1 MTNPPYIALADD
13 DADDQEMLARRIL
26 KNHPGISFKFFD
38 NGQDVIRYLEPCHTS
53 ELPTLLILDYKM
65 PLQTGADVLKVL
77 QGDNRYDVIRK
88 VVWSTSGNTQ
98 YVSECMRY
106 GAEKYFTKPH
116 SLRQLDEIV
125 TQLSEMLHT
134 G

>member
-13 DADDQEMLARRIL
+13 DSDDQDMLAGRIL
-26 KNHPGISFKFFD
+26 KNLPGIHFKFFD
-38 NGQDVIRYLEPCHTS
+38 NGMEVIRYLEACSTS
-53 ELPTLLILDYKM
+53 ELPALLILDYKM

-106 GAEKYFTKPH
+106 GAEKYFTKPN

-125 TQLSEMLHT
+125 TQLAGMLRT